1 MVRQINGYLR
11 RIPVWAVWLI
21 GLVPLALLFWD
32 AVMGNLGVDPIVDI
46 EHRPG
51 RTALYFLVGGLA
63 VTPLLRLTRIN
74 LIRFRRAIGLLAFT
88 YIAVHICAWVVL
100 DMGLIWGQMLKDV
113 VKRPYLTAGMLAFVA
128 LVPLAL
134 TSNNWS
140 IRKMGA
146 ATWRNLHQLV
156 YIAVPA
162 AAVHYLWV
170 GKVPKPEPI
179 LWLVVIVAL
188 LLLRLRR

>member
-21 GLVPLALLFWD
+21 GFVPLALLVWD

-46 EHRPG
+46 EHRLG

-74 LIRFRRAIGLLAFT
+74 LMRFRRAIGLLAFT
-88 YIAVHICAWVVL
+88 YIAVHICAWMVL

-140 IRKMGA
+140 IRTMGA
-146 ATWRNLHQLV
+146 AAWRNLHQLV
-156 YIAVPA
+156 YIAAPA

-179 LWLVVIVAL
+179 LWLAATVAL